1 MKEFSNIST
10 KLFIPIVFF
19 VYLGILLVSVRYF
32 NNPYLWF
39 DEAGQFW
46 IAKGLNHDSSPMS
59 ECGTL
64 YDVIVNNQN
73 YNLDPGGFGILLHY
87 WSKISNHH
95 RWLRMLPLS
104 FFLLSILGFIALSY
118 YWTKNKYIASLA
130 GLIPFLNMMIL
141 SEAFEIRAYSMEV
154 LGVVVS
160 VLTIESL
167 QKSLTYRKL
176 LLWSVL
182 LSIFMTSRY
191 SFIIVAFVTSTYV
204 LYLIYKQNASI
215 RTKIAQVCIYAFP
228 LLIVLL
234 ADYVFSMRFQ
244 NPHIEALSY
253 LPYLKTEPSMIF
265 TPEST
270 NIILYI
276 ATLICLIYKFKY
288 TEIMHKYKGLLYLTI
303 TTNFLFFILSVFGL
317 HPWEGTCTRCISMIT
332 LLVISACAIGGEVL
346 KKIFE
351 YIDIKYLLLIFFIIK
366 LSSVGYELKENY
378 KARSDAYRD
387 FISANYTEGKIF
399 VDRWESPCF
408 RYLYEYGKLKGTAD
422 YPKFFTFMKGE
433 KHARKDKKQKSQSKQ
448 DYYKKQPY
456 MNDLYK
462 DYDLLITP
470 ELYAF
475 KPEKSNK
482 WKSILKND
490 RVWIKAE

>member
-1 MKEFSNIST
+1 MKAFNNFTS
-10 KLFIPIVFF
+10 KLFIPIVILL
-19 VYLGILLVSVRYF
+19 YLGILLVSARYF

-46 IAKGLNHDSSPMS
+46 IAKGLNHDSAPMS

-104 FFLLSILGFIALSY
+104 FFLLSILGFIVLSY
-118 YWTKNKYIASLA
+118 NWTKNKYIASLA

-154 LGVVVS
+154 LGVIIS
-160 VLTIESL
+160 VLAIESL
-167 QKSLTYRKL
+167 QKSISYEKL
-176 LLWSVL
+176 LLWSIL
-182 LSIFMTSRY
+182 LAFFMTSRY
-191 SFIIVAFVTSTYV
+191 SFIIVAFVASTYI
-204 LYLIYKQNASI
+204 LYLIYNQDITLKN
-215 RTKIAQVCIYAFP
+215 KILEMCVYALP
-228 LLIVLL
+228 LFGTLI
-234 ADYVFSMRFQ
+234 ADYIFAMRFQ
-244 NPHIEALSY
+244 NPRVEALSY
-253 LPYLKTEPSMIF
+253 LPYISSNPTVIF
-265 TPEST
+265 TPESQ
-270 NIILYI
+270 NIILFI
-276 ATLICLIYKFKY
+276 VILLWIIFKFRNSD
-288 TEIMHKYKGLLYLTI
+288 TIRKYKGVLYLAIATNTI
-303 TTNFLFFILSVFGL
+303 FFVLSILGL
-317 HPWEGTCTRCISMIT
+317 HPWEGSCRRCISMIT
-332 LLVISACAIGGEVL
+332 LLIISACALGGEVL
-346 KKIFE
+346 KKVLEFLDVK
-351 YIDIKYLLLIFFIIK
+351 YILLLLFVYKI
-366 LSSVGYELKENY
+366 SSVGMMLKDNY

-422 YPKFFTFMKGE
+422 YPKSFTFMKGE
-433 KHARKDKKQKSQSKQ
+433 KHARKDKEQKSQSRQ

-456 MNDLYK
+456 MNDLYE

-470 ELYAF
+470 ELYTF